1 MLLTSF
7 PSPGCQ
13 RAQAIGEPSLG
24 SASAANIEPQVN
36 GLQPPQTPTQHSVI
50 GPRSTPVSKLP
61 HRTLGP
67 FRSLTQTS
75 VQHALSQSSGNTQGE
90 IIKNFL
96 SLLEIGYSF

>member
-1 MLLTSF
+1 MRLTSF

-36 GLQPPQTPTQHSVI
+36 GLQPPQTPTQPSVI

-61 HRTLGP
+61 HRT
-67 FRSLTQTS
+67 FRSLTQIS

-90 IIKNFL
+90 INKNFL
-96 SLLEIGYSF
+96 SLLEIGYYF